1 MKVVINPAIHPY
13 QSRCSPGGGREAV
26 SAACDQTD
34 TGTGLLAA
42 EQQTESKTPAA
53 AVSH

>member
-1 MKVVINPAIHPY
+1 MKVVINSAIHPY
-13 QSRCSPGGGREAV
+13 QSRCSPGGKKAV